1 MKPADTSIDM
11 KKCDG
16 LGNCDLPEIFVVTTS
31 HDPFGEPIT
40 SRDPFGEPIT
50 SRHPFRETTTSRD
63 PFREP
68 ISDSGFVV
76 ELLYLTKELKFI
88 FVCPASDISAQPV
101 KC

>member
-16 LGNCDLPEIFVVTTS
+16 LLNSDLPEIFVVTTA
-31 HDPFGEPIT
+31 
-40 SRDPFGEPIT
+40 RDPFREPMT
-50 SRHPFRETTTSRD
+50 SREPFREPIKSRD

-68 ISDSGFVV
+68 TSDSGVV
-76 ELLYLTKELKFI
+76 IKLLYLTLELKFI